1 MLFCRFGGEEFAL
14 FAPGHDME
22 RAEAFAEV
30 LRREVAAMSVVC
42 EGREI
47 GVSVSIGLAD
57 VATFGADFDHLHS
70 AADSALYAAKEAG
83 RNRVMRAA
91 PAGAGL
97 ADVAWR
103 MREPVTPASGLAA
116 SG

>member
-14 FAPGHDME
+14 FAPRHDMAQ
-22 RAEAFAEV
+22 AESFAER
-30 LRREVAAMSVVC
+30 LRQEVAALNIVS

-57 VATFGADFDHLHS
+57 VATFGADFDRLHS
-70 AADSALYAAKEAG
+70 AADGALYAAKEAG

-91 PAGAGL
+91 PAAVLSGFAERMCKVSAHPTGVAAAG
-97 ADVAWR
+97 
-103 MREPVTPASGLAA
+103 
-116 SG
+116 